1 MTKARQNDLGRL
13 LSGGIQSLSKSVSA
27 ETRDPWSLLSRAENL
42 SKVGFLNEA
51 VVASDEAVETGLKEL
66 FKELG
71 VPQPIRREE
80 TVRILEEEGIKFS
93 GQNLLHLR
101 KLREKA
107 EREEG
112 ENLTAPE
119 VDEAIS
125 AAECFLSK
133 INDQMESSGKRE
145 FTSRFKETSSR
156 RREANLN
163 GNFTGAKDLD
173 SLLMLGT
180 LDSSRRIH
188 LPRRDAG
195 QDELEFFTKLLLA
208 RTILDFKKKKIPHM
222 IGLFI
227 ALLSA
232 ATCCLLFGIGGYGI
246 IQILTGESLFSI
258 FGLLFY
264 CLLVFVSYVFLKIAI
279 YVKNETR

>member
-1 MTKARQNDLGRL
+1 MTKARKDDLSC
-13 LSGGIQSLSKSVSA
+13 LSDGGVPRLSKCVSA
-27 ETRDPWSLLSRAENL
+27 ETRDPWSLLGRAENL
-42 SKVGFLNEA
+42 IKVGFLNEA

-66 FKELG
+66 FKKLG
-71 VPQPIRREE
+71 VPQPARREE

-107 EREEG
+107 EQEEG

-133 INDQMESSGKRE
+133 INDQMESSGKNKL
-145 FTSRFKETSSR
+145 TSRSKGTSSKE
-156 RREANLN
+156 REANLN
-163 GNFTGAKDLD
+163 GNFTGSKDMD

-180 LDSSRRIH
+180 LDSSRRIQ

-208 RTILDFKKKKIPHM
+208 RTILDFKKKKLPHL
-222 IGLFI
+222 IGLSI
-227 ALLSA
+227 VLLSA
-232 ATCCLLFGIGGYGI
+232 VICCFLCGIGGYGI
-246 IQILTGESLFSI
+246 IQILTGGSLFSI
-258 FGLLFY
+258 FGLLFC
-264 CLLVFVSYVFLKIAI
+264 CLLVFVSYLFLKVAI
-279 YVKNETR
+279 YVKKETR